1 MTTADP
7 AAEATVITLLG
18 RLGLT
23 PSPDELPGL
32 VTAFELQELAR
43 QSLWAVK
50 EARYESPALGFNA
63 APVFVDWA
71 QK

>member
-1 MTTADP
+1 VTPSNAD
-7 AAEATVITLLG
+7 AEATVIALLG

-32 VTAFELQELAR
+32 VEAFQLQELAR

>member
-1 MTTADP
+1 MTAPNPD
-7 AAEATVITLLG
+7 AEATVISLLG

-32 VTAFELQELAR
+32 VAAFELQELAR

-50 EARYESPALGFNA
+50 DARYESPALGFNA
-63 APVFVDWA
+63 APIFVDWA
-71 QK
+71 EK